1 MARTRFLLAALL
13 VTLWIS
19 GGAFPKRDGF
29 P

>member
-13 VTLWIS
+13 VTLQIS
-19 GGAFPKRDGF
+19 GGAMHKRDGF